1 MVRQGQVG
9 LVYLMV
15 RESYNFRLEEE
26 EMMVRVEMLMQVDL
40 LVQVLLRQVEVV
52 VEQVMMVGPAVVA
65 EVEVPLRFM
74 R

>member
-1 MVRQGQVG
+1 
-9 LVYLMV
+9 
-15 RESYNFRLEEE
+15 
-26 EMMVRVEMLMQVDL
+26 MVRVEMVMQVDL